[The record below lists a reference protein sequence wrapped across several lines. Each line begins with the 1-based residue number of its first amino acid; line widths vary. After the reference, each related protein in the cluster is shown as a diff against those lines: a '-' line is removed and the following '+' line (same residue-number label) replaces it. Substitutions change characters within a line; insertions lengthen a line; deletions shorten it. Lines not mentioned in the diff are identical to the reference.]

1 MCQKC
6 IKYVT
11 SSDIHPILGVKKLI
25 SLSEYIST
33 TIGPF
38 EARLMLQET
47 LECGE
52 KDRREAG
59 KGRERKEEREI
70 ESYDKSF
77 KGK

>member
-11 SSDIHPILGVKKLI
+11 SFDVHPILGVKKLI

-38 EARLMLQET
+38 EARCCCKKPWNVE
-47 LECGE
+47 
-52 KDRREAG
+52 G
-59 KGRERKEEREI
+59 KTEGKQGRKERGR
-70 ESYDKSF
+70 KRN
-77 KGK
+77 